1 MNNYQRIS
9 IKDREYINH
18 KLLEMFT
25 GKEIET
31 NGEHQNNILTYIKV
45 LNNVNTFNLVGV
57 FNQSKNL
64 NIVLN
69 VYFWKKISLPNNS
82 YVTKLP
88 NNVLAIIFDDDIIG
102 IHGNKIS
109 LSPFYSCVILKP

>member
-18 KLLEMFT
+18 ILLEMFD

-31 NGEHQNNILTYIKV
+31 NGEHEKNIVTYIRV
-45 LNNVNTFNLVGV
+45 LNNINTFN
-57 FNQSKNL
+57 QAKNI

-69 VYFWKKISLPNNS
+69 VEFWKKISLPNNS
-82 YVTKLP
+82 YVTHLP
-88 NNVLAIIFDDDIIG
+88 NNILAIIFDDDIIG